1 MDNARRDLGRNLART
16 VILAACLLSPGPA
29 GAGEHTGTGK
39 LARINQAL
47 QQWLRLIEADRPYL
61 LVDRRAGEVRLQHG
75 QAVLRIAPVL
85 VDSLGP
91 RPATQTSLQRH
102 VRRYRPATARSPLQ
116 HGPFDWESNLANQ
129 ATEKCA
135 LYFDSGLLIY
145 AAAAWRN
152 PRAPSLKIEVDD
164 LKALYNTAETG
175 MPLVVLPRG
184 WDEDSGDGRP

>member
-1 MDNARRDLGRNLART
+1 MDNAMRHLGKA
-16 VILAACLLSPGPA
+16 VILAACMLSPGPA
-29 GAGEHTGTGK
+29 AAGENIDTGK

-75 QAVLRIAPVL
+75 QAVLRTVPVL

-91 RPATQTSLQRH
+91 QPAPQAALQRR
-102 VRRYRPATARSPLQ
+102 VRRYRPATSWSRPQ
-116 HGPFDWESNLANQ
+116 HGPFDWESNLAAQ
-129 ATEKCA
+129 ATERCA

-145 AAAAWRN
+145 AAAVWRN
-152 PRAPSLKIEVDD
+152 PRAPSLRIEVGD

-184 WDEDSGDGRP
+184 WDEDSGDGGP

>member
-1 MDNARRDLGRNLART
+1 MDSAMRHLGKA
-16 VILAACLLSPGPA
+16 VILAACMLPPA
-29 GAGEHTGTGK
+29 PAAAGENIDTGK
-39 LARINQAL
+39 IARINLAL

-61 LVDRRAGEVRLQHG
+61 LVDRSAGEVRLQHG

-91 RPATQTSLQRH
+91 RPATHAALQRH
-102 VRRYRPATARSPLQ
+102 LRRYRPATSWSRLQ
-116 HGPFDWESNLANQ
+116 HGPFDWESNLATQ

-135 LYFDSGLLIY
+135 LYFDSGLLVY

-152 PRAPSLKIEVDD
+152 PRSPSLKIDAGD
-164 LKALYNTAETG
+164 LMAFYNTAETG

-184 WDEDSGDGRP
+184 WDEDSGDGGP